1 MSNFKNQILIVLAI
15 IYSSI
20 LVSAYF
26 IQYVLNVPPC
36 QLCYYQRYPYYFA
49 TIVIILAF
57 FKKINLKQ
65 VFILLLFTSFV
76 SASLS
81 FYHIGIEQSFF
92 DELGSC
98 TSNTKSNNTENLLKE
113 LQKQPVIS
121 CKNISFQIFG
131 LSLATINFI
140 LSIILVLLCGIFLK
154 YEKQN
159 RRNN

>member
-20 LVSAYF
+20 LISAYF

-98 TSNTKSNNTENLLKE
+98 TSDTKSNNTENLLKE
-113 LQKQPVIS
+113 LQMQPVIS

-140 LSIILVLLCGIFLK
+140 LSIILMLLYAIFFK

>member
-98 TSNTKSNNTENLLKE
+98 TSDTKSNNTENLLKE

-140 LSIILVLLCGIFLK
+140 LSIILMLLYGIFLK

>member
-98 TSNTKSNNTENLLKE
+98 TSDTKSNNTENLLKE
-113 LQKQPVIS
+113 LQKQPIIS

-140 LSIILVLLCGIFLK
+140 LSIILMLVYGIFLK

-159 RRNN
+159 RRDN

>member
-98 TSNTKSNNTENLLKE
+98 TSDTKSNNAEHLLKE

-140 LSIILVLLCGIFLK
+140 LSIILMLLYAIFFK

>member
-98 TSNTKSNNTENLLKE
+98 TSDTKSNNTEHLLKE

>member
-1 MSNFKNQILIVLAI
+1 MSNFKNQILIVLVI

-98 TSNTKSNNTENLLKE
+98 TSDNKSNNTENLLKE

-140 LSIILVLLCGIFLK
+140 LSIILVLLYGIFLK

>member
-15 IYSSI
+15 IYGSI

-26 IQYVLNVPPC
+26 IQYVLNIPPC

-98 TSNTKSNNTENLLKE
+98 TSDTKSNNTENLLKE

-140 LSIILVLLCGIFLK
+140 LSIILVLLYGIFLK

>member
-1 MSNFKNQILIVLAI
+1 MSNFKNQILIVLVI

-20 LVSAYF
+20 LISAYF
-26 IQYVLNVPPC
+26 IEYVLNVPPC

-65 VFILLLFTSFV
+65 VFILLLFTSLI

-98 TSNTKSNNTENLLKE
+98 TSDTKSNNTENLLKE
-113 LQKQPVIS
+113 LQMQPVIS

-140 LSIILVLLCGIFLK
+140 LSVILVLLCGIFLK

>member
-20 LVSAYF
+20 LISAYF

-98 TSNTKSNNTENLLKE
+98 TSDNKSNNTENLLKE

>member
-20 LVSAYF
+20 LISAYF

-98 TSNTKSNNTENLLKE
+98 TSDTKSNNAEHLLKE

>member
-20 LVSAYF
+20 LISAYF

-49 TIVIILAF
+49 TIVIILAI
-57 FKKINLKQ
+57 FKKINLKH

-98 TSNTKSNNTENLLKE
+98 TSDTKSNNTENLLKE

-140 LSIILVLLCGIFLK
+140 LSIILVLLYGIFLK
-154 YEKQN
+154 YEKKN